1 MYEIKDLFDMQSIVG
16 ARLEEVLAEREHT
29 KVELCQMSGISR
41 PTLDKLLAGTITS
54 RTNYEKH
61 ITKVLQSLNMSP
73 DMLMGNTHAN
83 RSRVRSLR
91 NMMHINEKNLAEFV
105 GVPVD
110 RIKEIEA
117 GGEAELAELRD
128 IAAVLH
134 TSVASVL
141 EKNIFPL
148 QIEFWGHIGI
158 RPMSSDTFLWYPIT
172 RDTRKMIYQM
182 IEEKFLTVPCMNNKI
197 LMINMENAAEIVLL
211 DDNCDEPRFG
221 NWDYNVD
228 CGETPLVFYE
238 AWDDYLEYREAGQEP
253 PENLIS
259 KKLCRALDQF
269 AERYQEEADF
279 EVRGLKIYYPDG
291 KMDERYVDFGENENI
306 SVNILA
312 VFDFGAEA
320 FDESILYCSDD
331 GGAEIFLN
339 RNSFSF
345 IEAPLLEIENVLY
358 EACDSLDSL

>member
-16 ARLEEVLAEREHT
+16 AKLEEILAERGYT
-29 KVELCQMSGISR
+29 KVELCHMSGISR
-41 PTLDKLLAGTITS
+41 PTLDKLLTGTITS

-73 DMLMGNTHAN
+73 DMLLGNSQMN
-83 RSRVRSLR
+83 RCRVRSLR
-91 NMMHINEKNLAEFV
+91 NMMHINEKDLAEFV

-110 RIKEIEA
+110 RIRGIEA

-128 IAAVLH
+128 IAAILH

-141 EKNIFPL
+141 EKNIFPP

-158 RPMSSDTFLWYPIT
+158 RPIASDIFFWYPIT
-172 RDTRKMIYQM
+172 SDTREMVYQT
-182 IEEKFLTVPCMNNKI
+182 IGEKFLTVPCMNNRI
-197 LMINMENAAEIVLL
+197 LMINMGNTAEIVLV
-211 DDNCDEPRFG
+211 DDCCDEPRFG
-221 NWDYNVD
+221 NWDYKVD
-228 CGETPLVFYE
+228 CGEAPLVFYE
-238 AWDDYLEYREAGQEP
+238 TLEDYLEYREAGQAP

-269 AERYQEEADF
+269 TEKYQEEGDF
-279 EVRGLKIYYPDG
+279 EVRGLKIYYPNG
-291 KMDERYVDFGENENI
+291 KMEGRDIDFWQNENI
-306 SVNILA
+306 SDNMQA
-312 VFDFGAEA
+312 VFDFGADA
-320 FDESILYCSDD
+320 FDETILYCSDD
-331 GGAEIFLN
+331 GGVEIFLN

-358 EACDSLDSL
+358 EACDSL

>member
-1 MYEIKDLFDMQSIVG
+1 MYEIKDLFDMQSVVG
-16 ARLEEVLAEREHT
+16 ARLEEILSERGYT

-61 ITKVLQSLNMSP
+61 ITKVLQSLNINP
-73 DMLMGNTHAN
+73 DMLLGNTRAN
-83 RSRVRSLR
+83 RCRVRSLR
-91 NMMHINEKNLAEFV
+91 NMMHINEKELAEFV

-141 EKNIFPL
+141 EKNIFPP

-158 RPMSSDTFLWYPIT
+158 RPMSSDIFFWYPIT
-172 RDTRKMIYQM
+172 SDMRKMVYQT
-182 IEEKFLTVPCMNNKI
+182 IGEKYLTVLCMNNKI
-197 LMINMENAAEIVLL
+197 LMINMDNTAELVLL
-211 DDNCDEPRFG
+211 DDCCDEPHFG
-221 NWDYNVD
+221 NWDHEVD
-228 CGETPLVFYE
+228 CGEAPLVFYE
-238 AWDDYLEYREAGQEP
+238 ALDDYLEYREAGQDP

-259 KKLCRALDQF
+259 KKLCMALDQF
-269 AERYQEEADF
+269 TETYHEEADF
-279 EVRGLKIYYPDG
+279 ERRGLKIYYPDG
-291 KMDERYVDFGENENI
+291 KMDERYVDFGGNENI
-306 SVNILA
+306 SVNMLA
-312 VFDFGAEA
+312 VFDFGGEA
-320 FDESILYCSDD
+320 FDEAILYCCDA

-358 EACDSLDSL
+358 EACDSLDRL